1 MWQAG
6 LILISLLVLIEAKN
20 DKLKEIFKWNQ
31 IDFAFPDEQTR
42 NASIASGEFK
52 KENNMPLGIE
62 IWKDRVFITVPRW
75 KSGVPS
81 TLNYVK
87 VTDGESP
94 LLHPYPNWE
103 TNNVTEEKNYTIG
116 NTFRVR
122 ADECG
127 RLWVI
132 DSGLINIVESPKVL
146 SPPKIMIFNLTT
158 DELIREYHLK
168 PSDIKD
174 DSFFANIVVDVS
186 PDKCDEAF
194 AYLPDLGSY
203 CLVVY
208 SYKENESYR
217 INHHYFHFDPLYGDY
232 NISGVNF
239 QWTDG
244 LFGISL
250 SPLNENGFRTMYFH
264 PLSSINEFTVS
275 TEIIQNKTVAS
286 ESYHE
291 FKLLGSRGPYSQA
304 TTSFIDEKSGVM
316 FYTQVN
322 KNGVGCWNSKKFPN
336 DYSINTNTLVVSD
349 DETMVFPNDLK
360 VDRDSNLWVL
370 TDRLPEFIYRNLN
383 KDQINF
389 RVLKAPVS
397 EVIKGTVC
405 DN

>member
-1 MWQAG
+1 MWRAG
-6 LILISLLVLIEAKN
+6 LTLISLLVLIEAKN
-20 DKLKEIFKWNQ
+20 DKLKEVFKWNH
-31 IDFAFPDEQTR
+31 IDFAYPDEQTR
-42 NASIASGEFK
+42 SASIASGEYK

-62 IWKDRVFITVPRW
+62 IWKDKVFITVPRW
-75 KSGVPS
+75 KTGVPS
-81 TLNYVK
+81 SLNFVK
-87 VTDGESP
+87 LTDGESP
-94 LLHPYPNWE
+94 LLHPYPNWA

-122 ADECG
+122 ADECD

-132 DSGLINIVESPKVL
+132 DSGLINIVENAKVL

-208 SYKENESYR
+208 NFKENDSYR

-244 LFGISL
+244 LFGIAL
-250 SPLNENGFRTMYFH
+250 SPLKENGYRTMYFH

-275 TEIIQNKTVAS
+275 TDVVQNKTAAS

-291 FKLLGSRGPYSQA
+291 FKLLGSRGPNSQA

-336 DYSINTNTLVVSD
+336 DYSVDTNTLVVSD
-349 DETMVFPNDLK
+349 KETMVFPNDLK

-370 TDRLPEFIYRNLN
+370 TDRLPEFIYRKLN
-383 KDQINF
+383 YDNINF
-389 RVLKAPVS
+389 RVFKAPVA